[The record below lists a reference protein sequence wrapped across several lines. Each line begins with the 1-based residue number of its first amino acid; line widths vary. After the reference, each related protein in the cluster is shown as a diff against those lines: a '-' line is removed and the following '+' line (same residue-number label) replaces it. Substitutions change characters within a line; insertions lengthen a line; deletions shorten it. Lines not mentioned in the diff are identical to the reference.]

1 MKYLVLL
8 LSIITLMSCHKID
21 SKKMTIGIQP
31 FGNVRQS
38 LIDTIQQTIQNVC
51 NFETIVVMNRK
62 ELPKSA
68 FIRIKSPR
76 YRADSIIRIL
86 KREKPD
92 TIDYVIG
99 ITNQDI
105 STTKRDLDG
114 KILKPKNK
122 FLDWGIFGLGFR
134 PGPTCVLSTYRLK
147 TNKKNKFIDR
157 MKKVC
162 MHEIGHNLGLPH
174 CTFGEKCVMRDAAET
189 IKTIDNVDLAL
200 CSNCESL
207 IN

>member
-122 FLDWGIFGLGFR
+122 YLDWGIFGLGFR

-147 TNKKNKFIDR
+147 TNTKNKFIDR